1 MKSIKSLKGIKSIKI
16 KIWAAILSVTILVIL
31 CIWISQVILLE
42 EFYLAQKKKDIQST
56 TQEILRM
63 ISSQTSTEDFTEQ
76 LKTIAAQNN
85 YCIQISD
92 ISGNSMINAVPE
104 GSANILMDENF
115 VRRPI
120 LERLLNS
127 NQTYYLEEGLRSS
140 FGTKFYVGAA
150 YHIDREN
157 EYVVMVA
164 ATLAPVKEAV
174 STIRQQ
180 LIGITLFLILIATIV
195 AFLMARSL
203 TQPILKISNAAK
215 AIAKGQ
221 LDTRVSVKS
230 KDEIGQLADNFNI
243 MAKEISKATTLQREL
258 VANVSHDIRTPLT
271 MIKGYAE
278 TIKDLTGDNKEK
290 REKQLD
296 IIIEESNRL
305 NVLVNDI
312 LDLSKLQA
320 GQLTLE
326 YSYFDL
332 SKILRDIMKRYDL
345 LVSNENFSFHLDVPE
360 SCVVYADE
368 VKIQQV
374 IYNIVNNATN
384 HTGEDKQVFVSLDD
398 YPDRAVVRVQD
409 TGVGIKPEDLPLI
422 WDRYYKPYKKNDRK
436 GMGTGLGLSI
446 VKAILNAH
454 QLQFGV
460 HSVLGQGSTFWFEV
474 KKKSS

>member
-1 MKSIKSLKGIKSIKI
+1 MKSIKI
-16 KIWAAILSVTILVIL
+16 KIWASILSVTLVVII
-31 CIWISQVILLE
+31 CIWLFQVTLLE
-42 EFYLAQKKKDIQST
+42 ELYLAQKKKEIQSS
-56 TQEILRM
+56 TQEILSM
-63 ISSQTSTEDFTEQ
+63 IDAQPDTEEFTEK
-76 LKTIAAQNN
+76 LKTIAAENN

-92 ISGNSMINAVPE
+92 ISGSSMINAVPE

-127 NQTYYLEEGLRSS
+127 DEPYYLEEGLRSS

-150 YHIDREN
+150 YHIDRNN
-157 EYVVMVA
+157 EYVVMIA
-164 ATLAPVKEAV
+164 STLAPVQEAV
-174 STIRQQ
+174 STIKQQ
-180 LIGITLFLILIATIV
+180 LIIITLFLILIATVV

-215 AIAKGQ
+215 ALARGE
-221 LDTRVSVKS
+221 LDTRVQVKS
-230 KDEIGQLADNFNI
+230 KDEIGQLAEDFNI
-243 MAKEISKATTLQREL
+243 MAKEIAKANTLQREL

-326 YSYFDL
+326 YSVFDL
-332 SKILRDIMKRYDL
+332 SKTLRDIMKRYDL
-345 LVSNENFSFHLDVPE
+345 LVSNENFLFHLEIPE

-384 HTGEDKQVFVSLDD
+384 HTGEDKQVFITLDD
-398 YPDRAVVRVQD
+398 YSDRAVIQVRD

-454 QLQFGV
+454 GLRFGV
-460 HSVLGQGSTFWFEV
+460 HSVLGEGSTFWFEV
-474 KKKSS
+474 KKKENRSSS